1 MYSRLRLTGW
11 GCLRALWTWHEK
23 EDTTKHYENYC
34 TIKSKAVETLMRLES
49 SLICKR
55 LRLKLFI
62 LLSVFFGTAI
72 NWLDSILSRDF
83 FAEGDKCEHENKY
96 EDGGKCEHADKYGGI
111 KNLVGFS
118 YFTLWSVD
126 VNKYI
131 IGWEVPYQIRVS
143 ANGVSATGKEK
154 HMKKNCSTSFIGFLV
169 RSPFQRK
176 GKELYCHRLFL
187 DLFETKIRGCGETK
201 VKI

>member
-1 MYSRLRLTGW
+1 M
-11 GCLRALWTWHEK
+11 
-23 EDTTKHYENYC
+23 
-34 TIKSKAVETLMRLES
+34 
-49 SLICKR
+49 
-55 LRLKLFI
+55 
-62 LLSVFFGTAI
+62 SVFFGTAI

-131 IGWEVPYQIRVS
+131 IG
-143 ANGVSATGKEK
+143 
-154 HMKKNCSTSFIGFLV
+154 
-169 RSPFQRK
+169 
-176 GKELYCHRLFL
+176 
-187 DLFETKIRGCGETK
+187 
-201 VKI
+201 